1 VIGIVAIGRNE
12 GERLKRSLSSVMP
25 LDHPV
30 VYVDSGS
37 TDDSVEFARSVGA
50 DVVTLDMTVPFT
62 AARARNAGAGRLR
75 EIAGEGLRYIQFI
88 DGDCEVAAEWIE
100 AAITALEQDEGL
112 AAVAGRRRERARDE
126 TIFNR
131 YCDMEW
137 NTPVG
142 EARALGG
149 DAVYRLSAFDQVG
162 GFDPSFICG
171 EEPELCYRLRQQ
183 GWRVRRLDHDM
194 TLHDANMTR
203 WGEFWKRM
211 TRSGWAYA
219 EGAETYGAG
228 PERYNVRERQRVLI
242 WGGVLPAVILTLIFG
257 GAILLMA
264 GLSVGWGAVAAAILA
279 LGLYPALALKT
290 AYSRNKARQ
299 DSWPDSLLYGALV
312 TVAKIPQFFGLRRY
326 ARTRARGETAKIIEY
341 KSDPEK
347 PR

>member
-1 VIGIVAIGRNE
+1 MIGIVAIGRNE

-25 LDHPV
+25 LGYPV

-37 TDDSVEFARSVGA
+37 SDGSADFARSVGA
-50 DVVTLDMTVPFT
+50 EVVALDMTVPFT
-62 AARARNAGAGRLR
+62 AARARNAGVDRLR
-75 EIAGEGLRYIQFI
+75 EVAGSSLRYIQFI
-88 DGDCEVAAEWIE
+88 DGDCEVAPGWTE
-100 AAITALEQDEGL
+100 AALSALQQDDGL
-112 AAVAGRRRERARDE
+112 AAVAGRRRERAPGA

-149 DAVYRLSAFDQVG
+149 DALYRLSAFDQVG
-162 GFDPSFICG
+162 GFDPAFICG

-183 GWRVRRLDHDM
+183 GWRVQRLDHDM
-194 TLHDANMTR
+194 TVHDAAMTR

-219 EGAETYGAG
+219 EGAATYGDG
-228 PERYNVRERQRVLI
+228 PERYNVRERQRVLL
-242 WGGVLPAVILTLIFG
+242 WGGVLPAVIVTLLVG
-257 GAILLMA
+257 GGVLLFT
-264 GLSVGWGAVAAAILA
+264 GRGVGWGAVAASILA
-279 LGLYPALALKT
+279 LGLYPVLAIKT
-290 AYSRNKARQ
+290 AYGRRKARH

-326 ARTRARGETAKIIEY
+326 IRTKARGQTARIIEY

-347 PR
+347 QR